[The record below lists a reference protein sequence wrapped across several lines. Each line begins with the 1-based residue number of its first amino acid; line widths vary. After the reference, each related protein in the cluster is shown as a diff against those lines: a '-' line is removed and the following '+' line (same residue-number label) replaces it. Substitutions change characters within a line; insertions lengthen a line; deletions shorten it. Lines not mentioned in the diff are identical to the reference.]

1 MSEPSSLPPGWQSPC
16 LAGRGALSWRALR
29 AVRGGALTRF
39 LADLSSPERAQ
50 QQALERVLDSAR
62 GTRFAREHG
71 LDSVRDL
78 DGYRA
83 AVPIRPPEHL
93 EPWLRAQAAGEPD
106 ALTRHRVRSFVQTS
120 GTTGS
125 PRQLPVTEPWARCIA
140 QAQAA
145 WVLAMVAEQPGLL
158 APGARALASVGR
170 AVEGTTSGGVPF
182 GSNTGRM
189 RAAQAWWVR
198 LAYAVPAMVAELE
211 GHELRTYVSL
221 RLALAVDVRSWTTA
235 NPSTVLGVC
244 RAMERHREALAADL
258 VDSTLCRGPAR
269 ALDRATRRRLRP
281 WIWRRRRLPT
291 DWRPASFWPN
301 LLCVNC
307 WKGGQAG
314 FYLDR
319 LPQALGADPPVRE
332 VGISASEGHLA
343 VPLHSSWCGGVAAVG
358 GHLIELVPELGGPP
372 CLPHQVERG
381 GVYRVVLSTTAGLY
395 RYDLG
400 DLVSVEGWFRRA
412 PCLRFLRRAGQVRSM
427 TGEKLT
433 GEQVVQVAR
442 AALGSGVVGF
452 IMCPILGDPGHYVL
466 AFEGPVAPPALAV
479 DRALRHVN
487 IEYDSKRTSERLAPV
502 RVVALRPGTF
512 DAWRRRRAAQGAA
525 EGQIKEPIFGTL
537 EALRDLQSID

>member
-1 MSEPSSLPPGWQSPC
+1 MSEPSALPSGWQPPC
-16 LAGRGALSWRALR
+16 LTGGGALGWRVLR
-29 AVRGGALTRF
+29 AVRGRALAR
-39 LADLSSPERAQ
+39 LLEDVNSPERAQ
-50 QQALERVLDSAR
+50 HLALERVLDSAR

-71 LDSVRDL
+71 LDGVYDL
-78 DGYRA
+78 DAYRA
-83 AVPIRPPEHL
+83 AVPIRPPEDL
-93 EPWLRAQAAGEPD
+93 EPWLRAQAAGELG

-125 PRQLPVTEPWARCIA
+125 PRQLAVTAPWARCVA

-145 WVLAMVAEQPGLL
+145 WVLAMVAEQPGLT

-170 AVEGTTSGGVPF
+170 AVEGTTPGGAPF

-198 LAYAVPAMVAELE
+198 LAYAVPAMVSEIE
-211 GHELRTYVSL
+211 DHDLRTYVFL

-244 RAMERHREALAADL
+244 RALQHDREALAADL
-258 VDSTLCRGPAR
+258 VDGTLCRGPAR

-281 WIWRRRRLPT
+281 WIWRRRALPT
-291 DWRPASFWPN
+291 DWRPAGFWPN

-319 LPQALGADPPVRE
+319 LPRALGADPPVRE

-343 VPLHSSWCGGVAAVG
+343 VPLHSSWDGGVAVVG
-358 GHLIELVPELGGPP
+358 GHLIELVPERGGPP

-381 GVYRVVLSTTAGLY
+381 GIYRVVLSTTAGLY

-400 DLVSVEGWFRRA
+400 DLVSVEGWFGRS

-442 AALGSGVVGF
+442 AALGSEVVGF
-452 IMCPILGDPGHYVL
+452 VMCPILGDPGHYVL
-466 AFEGPVAPPALAV
+466 AFEGPVAPRALEV
-479 DRALRHVN
+479 DRALRRVN
-487 IEYDSKRTSERLAPV
+487 VEYDSKRSSERLAPV
-502 RVVALRPGTF
+502 RVVVLRPGTF

-525 EGQIKEPIFGTL
+525 EGQIKEPIFGTIQ
-537 EALRDLQSID
+537 ALRDLQSIG